1 MIENS
6 IFPCIWFNDDGN
18 EAAAFYC
25 RIFGGTITTDSPVVL
40 NFDLFGQRIM
50 ILNAGPQFQR
60 NDSFGFTV
68 LCNNSEEMMR
78 YVGLLSENSPDFLP
92 LFEGDCCTVR
102 DQFGISWSLLLDG
115 RNGAQKIIPTLIF
128 GNQNFNN
135 AEIAGLRYTSI
146 FKSEDKTETENL
158 NRNKEEIFPRGNV
171 AKLNDYKIL
180 CRKTDSSENN
190 HFTEAFS
197 LVVLTDD
204 QAKTDYLWESLLAN
218 GGRASMCGWLK
229 DEFGVSWQI
238 VPRRL
243 LELMN
248 DLEEP
253 EKAQRVVQA
262 MMTMQKIEIHELEAA
277 YNA

>member
-1 MIENS
+1 MIENL
-6 IFPCIWFNDDGN
+6 IFPCIWFNGDGN

-25 RIFGGTITTDSPVVL
+25 RIFGGTITKDSPVVL

-115 RNGAQKIIPTLIF
+115 PNGAQKIIPTLIF
-128 GNQNFNN
+128 ENQNFNN

-158 NRNKEEIFPRGNV
+158 NRNKEEIFPRENV

-180 CRKTDSSENN
+180 CRNTDSSENN